1 MRKISHPEASVEA
14 AKSVICDL
22 IAAAGGMLCGT
33 VRLNKAFYFA
43 HLYYW
48 RDQKDVLTDYPIV
61 RLPNGP
67 CIDDY
72 EILLEELARDGR
84 IAVTTRP
91 LGPYTETV
99 YRLAEDRPF
108 ERDGPRAAAILSAVE
123 FVESHS
129 AVELSEITHEH
140 SRSWQETPNGKE
152 MNIYAD
158 LLSDEQIWQM
168 KASGAEG
175 DAEQARVDQAWADEV
190 RRRVQAFRAGETT
203 TRPIDDVLDEVD
215 ALLR

>member
-1 MRKISHPEASVEA
+1 MRKISHPQASVEA

-22 IAAAGGMLCGT
+22 IAAAGGVLCGT

-48 RDQKDVLTDYPIV
+48 RDEKDVLTDYPIV

-84 IAVTTRP
+84 IAISTRP
-91 LGPYTETV
+91 LGPYSETV
-99 YRLAEDRPF
+99 YRLVEDRPV
-108 ERDGPRAAAILSAVE
+108 EHDSARASAIMSAVE

-129 AVELSEITHEH
+129 AVELTEITHEH

-158 LLSDEQIWQM
+158 LLSDEQIWEM
-168 KASGAEG
+168 KGRTAEVS
-175 DAEQARVDQAWADEV
+175 AEEARVERAWAEEV
-190 RRRVQAFRAGETT
+190 RRRVRAFRAGETT